1 MPYLE
6 KSAELRE
13 PRLLMLKYD
22 RVFDSIRPDARFVAL
37 ERRLGL
43 LE

>member
-6 KSAELRE
+6 KSAGLRE

-22 RVFDSIRPDARFVAL
+22 RVFDAIRQDSRFLAL

-43 LE
+43 MD

>member
-1 MPYLE
+1 M
-6 KSAELRE
+6 
-13 PRLLMLKYD
+13 MLKYD
-22 RVFDSIRPDARFVAL
+22 RVFDCVRQNARFIAL